1 LTDWGLHYIQA
12 VRGKCKTEVG

>member
-1 LTDWGLHYIQA
+1 LTDWRLHYIQA